1 MKKILYVCLI
11 AFCVLSM
18 SGCKCNNDNEVNFT
32 YFKDKISSIDGYKYY
47 VLSQKIYSGS
57 LLTYEKEKKVY
68 LNNEKYRIEIIENE
82 INDLESEDMYSKNIE
97 EYYQYGTDF
106 YYKENN
112 EWKIKQ
118 NEKMTGLGYSIS
130 KKMFSKYVIEEKNNI
145 RYFNGDLKD
154 EELSSFLG
162 FELSGV
168 SEVKL
173 NIEVSGTNK
182 LKFVS
187 LEYKEE
193 NGNKV
198 VVSISVGYTQIIKF
212 DLPIVE

>member
-1 MKKILYVCLI
+1 MKKILCACLMV
-11 AFCVLSM
+11 FCILGIN
-18 SGCKCNNDNEVNFT
+18 GCKCNNDNEVNFT
-32 YFKDKISSIDGYKYY
+32 YFKNKISNIEGYKYY
-47 VLSQKIYSGS
+47 VLSQEIYSGS
-57 LLTYEKEKKVY
+57 LLTYKKEKKVY
-68 LNNEKYRIEIIENE
+68 LNNEKYRIEIVENE
-82 INDLESEDMYSKNIE
+82 INDLESEDIYSENVE
-97 EYYQYGTDF
+97 EYYQDGTNF

-130 KKMFSKYVIEEKNNI
+130 EKMFTRYSIEEKNNI
-145 RYFNGDLKD
+145 KYFNGDLKD

-162 FELSGV
+162 FDLSGV

-173 NIEVSGTNK
+173 KIEVSRTNK
-182 LKFVS
+182 LKVVS

-198 VVSISVGYTQIIKF
+198 VISISVGYTQVIKF
-212 DLPIVE
+212 DLPIIE